1 MENNYKAMQTENYT
15 LREYV
20 INLQSRLLDA
30 QGEFPQPPPN
40 LILHAPP
47 PPAGAPEPGQPSAST
62 PGANSLEV
70 AAQAVAGLSR
80 SEHLSARDPY
90 PKYEPAGRTDDDAR
104 AAEEIARQLQSDG
117 ISDGLPAAAM

>member
-1 MENNYKAMQTENYT
+1 MRDYVEMENNYKAMQTENYT

-47 PPAGAPEPGQPSAST
+47 QSANAPDPGQTSAST

-70 AAQAVAGLSR
+70 DVSVATLLR
-80 SEHLSARDPY
+80 EHAHVGS
-90 PKYEPAGRTDDDAR
+90 
-104 AAEEIARQLQSDG
+104 
-117 ISDGLPAAAM
+117 